1 MSEISMEKAGAGAN
15 NKEVKN
21 ENIEGIQRG

>member
-21 ENIEGIQRG
+21 ENIEGI